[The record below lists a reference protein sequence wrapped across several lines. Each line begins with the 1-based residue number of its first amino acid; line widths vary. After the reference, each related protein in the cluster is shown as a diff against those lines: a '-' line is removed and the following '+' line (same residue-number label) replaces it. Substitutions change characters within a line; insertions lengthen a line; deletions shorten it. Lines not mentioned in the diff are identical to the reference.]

1 MSPGAIDGLARVRHG
16 FLLIC
21 LCTAPAM
28 VAWRE
33 EVHHLVQG
41 CGGDDFSGLAVSA
54 LTLLRHS
61 ENSSGSADLGAVTP
75 MQIVRR
81 HQRKPPKATIRALF

>member
-1 MSPGAIDGLARVRHG
+1 MP
-16 FLLIC
+16 
-21 LCTAPAM
+21 M
-28 VAWRE
+28 VPWP
-33 EVHHLVQG
+33 EVVPDLVQG

-54 LTLLRHS
+54 LTVLRHS
-61 ENSSGSADLGAVTP
+61 DKSSGSADLGAVTP